1 MSPCPFPERFRQL
14 IANELDAAE
23 AAALEDHVEA
33 CAPCQQALARLVD
46 APGIGARPGVANDG
60 TTEPRPADGAADPAE
75 AFLRQLAEHPP
86 ASVRLPDGAP
96 IADTFP
102 SVTVGIDAPRG
113 AAAGWPVIAGFEI
126 RGELGRGGMGVV
138 YQARQ
143 VALNR
148 LVALKMILAGNHADA
163 EKQRRFRV
171 EAEAIARLRHPNF
184 VQVHDHGHSDGHAY
198 LALEFVEGGTL
209 AQKAAGVP
217 QPPAQA
223 AQLVETLA
231 AAIQHAHQHGLVH
244 RDLKPTNVL
253 FTADGV
259 AKITDFGLAKRL
271 EEATAETA
279 SGALLGTPSYMAPE
293 QAAGHGKA
301 VGPAVDVYALGV
313 ILYELLTGRP
323 PFQGDSVLEVLR
335 QVQEE
340 EPLPPA
346 RLRPG
351 LPRDLETICL
361 KCLQKEP
368 GQRYA
373 TAVALAEDL
382 RRFRAGEPI
391 AARPVGTLE
400 RAWRWSRRNPRWA
413 AMLATMAGLLVVI
426 AVGATALSLWA
437 LQAEAQTKEK
447 LFESRLAEAIAWS
460 RSRRPGQRFESLR
473 LLDEAGEL
481 ARTLKLGPERLH
493 DLRNATIAALAM
505 SDIYPDRTW
514 DGFPPGSVHV
524 HFDGR
529 LEVYARTDREG
540 NCSIR
545 RVDGDVELHRL
556 PGQGPAGEGHWPL
569 LSRDAR
575 FVAVHHEDC
584 HARLWKL
591 DGTQPEVVLT
601 EKEVFWMDFRPDS
614 RQVGFSH
621 LDGAIT
627 VHELTTGQ
635 RVHWPPDGLTREVVI
650 ALHPTEPLVAAASYY
665 AKDVQVRDVRT
676 GKVVKSLEMPHSGSH
691 VAWHPAGHTLAASDG
706 DGEGHALYL
715 FDLATFRSRTI
726 GPTGGGARVF
736 FSPDGNHLA
745 VHDWSRSVRL
755 FEVATG
761 QLRFRIP
768 YTQPIDL
775 LCFHQDG
782 RRLAGF
788 TERGRL
794 GIWQVGDSRE
804 YRTLVRQPPHEGAF
818 YGQASISADGQLLAV
833 ATTGGVGF
841 WDLETGRFL
850 DLLPLHSRD
859 LSHFVLFEPG
869 PDGAL
874 LTGDFSGTYRWPL
887 RGDGSRPGRR
897 RIGPPQ
903 PLALPA
909 GLNTWQSS
917 DGRVLV
923 SCFRPVGDWQ
933 PWAGAWILRADRPD
947 SPLHLGAGG
956 NFGHVTVS
964 PDGRWIVTGDH
975 DGERAAQLWDA
986 QTGRLERR
994 LLDRAGLP
1002 TFSPD
1007 GRWLAIGGEDGQL
1020 FTVGTWT
1027 PVRKLS
1033 RWVHTFAPDSK
1044 TLVEGTNEPHVFRLV
1059 EVATGR
1065 EFARLEDPDLND
1077 AVYVLFTPDGSQLI
1091 IVNRQTG
1098 IHVWDLRRLRAG
1110 LAERGRD
1117 WEAPRYEPAA
1127 AAARPLQIDL
1137 DRGDYERLSEEQRVQ
1152 NFDRAVAAAPDIAVR
1167 WYLRGKFHEEAGRF
1181 DKAQA
1186 DLRQAVARAPKKARF
1201 CNDLARLDAT
1211 GPEALR
1217 DAQES
1222 VAMAER
1228 AVELTPG
1235 QWDYQTTLGIAY
1247 YRAGRYKD
1255 SVATLE
1261 RSLRGRAGVKD
1272 AADLYFLAMAYH
1284 RLGESGKAK
1293 EFFDRARTS
1302 HERQAAHLEKV
1313 EAAEWQQFATE
1324 ATGLLHRAVGEIRSP
1339 DGNPKGIR

>member
-1 MSPCPFPERFRQL
+1 
-14 IANELDAAE
+14 
-23 AAALEDHVEA
+23 
-33 CAPCQQALARLVD
+33 
-46 APGIGARPGVANDG
+46 
-60 TTEPRPADGAADPAE
+60 
-75 AFLRQLAEHPP
+75 
-86 ASVRLPDGAP
+86 
-96 IADTFP
+96 
-102 SVTVGIDAPRG
+102 
-113 AAAGWPVIAGFEI
+113 
-126 RGELGRGGMGVV
+126 MGVV

-148 LVALKMILAGNHADA
+148 LVALKMILAGGHADA
-163 EKQRRFRV
+163 EQQRRFRA
-171 EAEAIARLRHPNF
+171 EAEAIARLRHANF
-184 VQVHDHGHSDGHAY
+184 VQVHDHGHSDGYAY
-198 LALEFVEGGTL
+198 LALELVEGGTL

-231 AAIQHAHQHGLVH
+231 AAMHHAHQLGLVH
-244 RDLKPTNVL
+244 RDLKPANIL

-271 EEATAETA
+271 EGATAQTV

-293 QAAGHGKA
+293 QAAGRGSG
-301 VGPAVDVYALGV
+301 VGPATDVYALGV

-323 PFQGDSVLEVLR
+323 PFPGDSVLEVLR
-335 QVQEE
+335 QVQVQ

-361 KCLQKEP
+361 KCLRKEP

-373 TAVALAEDL
+373 TAAALADDL

-391 AARPVGTLE
+391 AARPVGALE

-413 AMLATMAGLLVVI
+413 AMLATVAGLLVVI
-426 AVGATALSLWA
+426 AVSATALSLWA

-447 LFESRLAEAIAWS
+447 LFESRLAEAVAWS

-481 ARTLKLGPERLH
+481 ARTLKLGPERLL

-505 SDIYPDRTW
+505 PDLYSDRTW

-529 LEVYARTDREG
+529 LEVYARTDRAG

-556 PGQGPAGEGHWPL
+556 PGQGPAGDGHWSL

-591 DGTQPEVVLT
+591 DGTRPEVVLT
-601 EKEVFWMDFRPDS
+601 EKEVFWTDFRPDS
-614 RQVGFSH
+614 RQVAFSH

-650 ALHPTEPLVAAASYY
+650 ALHPTEPLVAAASYF
-665 AKDVQVRDVRT
+665 ARNVQVRDVRA

-691 VAWHPAGHTLAASDG
+691 VAWHPAGNTLAASDG
-706 DGEGHALYL
+706 DGEGHALHL
-715 FDLATFRSRTI
+715 FDLAPFRRRTI

-745 VHDWSRSVRL
+745 VHDWGRSVRL

-761 QLRFRIP
+761 QMLFRIP
-768 YTQPIDL
+768 YTQPIDF
-775 LCFHQDG
+775 LCFHQDD

-804 YRTLVRQPPHEGAF
+804 YRTLVRQPPHEGAI
-818 YGQASISADGQLLAV
+818 YHQASISADGRLLAV
-833 ATTGGVGF
+833 AMTGGVGL
-841 WDLETGRFL
+841 WDLETGTFL
-850 DLLPLHSRD
+850 NLLPLQSRD
-859 LSHFVLFEPG
+859 DYLSFVLFEPG

-874 LTGDFSGTYRWPL
+874 LTGDRSGTYRWPVH
-887 RGDGSRPGRR
+887 GDGVGAGRR

-909 GLNTWQSS
+909 GRYISRS
-917 DGRVLV
+917 ADSRVLV
-923 SCFRPVGDWQ
+923 CCFRVVGDWQ
-933 PWAGAWILRADRPD
+933 PWAGAWVLRADRPD
-947 SPLHLGAGG
+947 SPLHLGAGAD
-956 NFGHVTVS
+956 FDHATVS
-964 PDGRWIVTGDH
+964 PDGRWIVTDVHIHAG
-975 DGERAAQLWDA
+975 GLGAAQLWDA
-986 QTGRLERR
+986 QTGRQERNLR
-994 LLDRAGLP
+994 DGAGSAHFGP
-1002 TFSPD
+1002 YSHFSPD
-1007 GRWLAIGGEDGQL
+1007 GRWLAIGGQYGRL
-1020 FTVGTWT
+1020 FAVGTWT

-1033 RWVHTFAPDSK
+1033 HFHTFAPDSR
-1044 TLVEGTNEPHVFRLV
+1044 TLVEGTDELHVLRLV

-1065 EFARLEDPDLND
+1065 ELARLEDPDLNQP
-1077 AVYVLFTPDGSQLI
+1077 YQVLFTPDGSQLI
-1091 IVNRQTG
+1091 TVNRQTG

-1117 WEAPRYEPAA
+1117 WEAPPYELAA
-1127 AAARPLQIDL
+1127 VAPRPVQIQL
-1137 DRGDYERLSEEQRVQ
+1137 DRGDYERLSEEQRVR
-1152 NFDRAVAAAPDIAVR
+1152 NFDRAVAAAPEIAVR
-1167 WYLRGKFHEEAGRF
+1167 WYLRGKFHEQAGRF

-1186 DLRQAVARAPKKARF
+1186 DLRQAVALAPEKARF
-1201 CNDLARLDAT
+1201 CNDLARLDVT

-1217 DAQES
+1217 DAQEA
-1222 VAMAER
+1222 VVMAER
-1228 AVELTPG
+1228 AVKFAQG
-1235 QWDYQTTLGIAY
+1235 QWDYQTTLGIAC
-1247 YRAGRYKD
+1247 YRAGLYKE
-1255 SVATLE
+1255 SVARLE
-1261 RSLRGRAGVKD
+1261 RSLQGRAGVDD

-1284 RLGESGKAK
+1284 RLGNAVKARTC
-1293 EFFDRARTS
+1293 FDRATR
-1302 HERQAAHLEKV
+1302 
-1313 EAAEWQQFATE
+1313 WQQGRQLPAEHEQELRAFRRE
-1324 ATGLLHRAVGEIRSP
+1324 AEKALGTQP
-1339 DGNPKGIR
+1339 